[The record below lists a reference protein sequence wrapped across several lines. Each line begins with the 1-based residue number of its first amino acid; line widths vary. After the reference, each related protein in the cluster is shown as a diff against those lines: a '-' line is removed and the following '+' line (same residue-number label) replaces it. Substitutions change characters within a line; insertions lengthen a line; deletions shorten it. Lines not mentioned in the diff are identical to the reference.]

1 MELQEALA
9 KRASLRKFT
18 GEMPTDAEIGAVLD
32 AAYLGP
38 VLAFHDMRI
47 SVITNPELLKEAQ
60 ENGEAFNRM
69 DNPAYMYG
77 APVWILLSAK
87 RHTENMPNTPY
98 TADML
103 NANMYWTLGSIIQN
117 MHLKAVELDLAA
129 CPMNTTVVALG
140 DNAAL
145 RRRLGIPDGHI
156 AAGSIVIGKGT
167 QGYKER
173 PVNPALLPTV
183 FLK

>member
-60 ENGEAFNRM
+60 ENGEVFNRM

-77 APVWILLSAK
+77 RPYGFSS
-87 RHTENMPNTPY
+87 RRSGTRRTCPTRRTP
-98 TADML
+98 
-103 NANMYWTLGSIIQN
+103 
-117 MHLKAVELDLAA
+117 
-129 CPMNTTVVALG
+129 
-140 DNAAL
+140 
-145 RRRLGIPDGHI
+145 
-156 AAGSIVIGKGT
+156 
-167 QGYKER
+167 
-173 PVNPALLPTV
+173 PTC
-183 FLK
+183 